1 MSGAPVS
8 AIVIGCGNR
17 GNVYSTY
24 AVDYPDELRI
34 VAVCD
39 PKNFRRTDLAR
50 RVQRADGV
58 PVQEFTDWRQIAA
71 LAKFADAVIITTPD
85 QLHVEPAVA
94 FANLGYHLLLEKPMA
109 TSLADCRR
117 IVAAVHRADVMLTV
131 GHVMRFSGYTRKIRQ
146 LVQEGAIGRLI
157 NVQHLEPV
165 GAQHFA
171 HSYVRGNWRN
181 EAESCF
187 SLMAKS
193 CHDIDWL
200 RFVVGGR
207 VQNVSSFGSLQHFRP
222 EEQPAAAQ
230 GAQRCLDCPI
240 RDECIYSATKIYLDD
255 AKRGVETHWNRI
267 VVDTGAP
274 TAANVE
280 KVLRDGPYGRCAYH
294 CDNDVADN
302 QVVNLQFDNGVT
314 ASFTMIAFSADVCV
328 RRTRLFGTH
337 GQLECLDG
345 KRIVLQNFA
354 DKEEKL
360 VAFETAPPGR
370 LQGHG
375 GADFFL
381 ARSFVHAILRND
393 RSLLLSGADDTLE
406 SHTVVFAAEHARRSN
421 AVVNVA
427 AFDGK

>member
-1 MSGAPVS
+1 MSLSPVT

-17 GNVYSTY
+17 GQVYSTY
-24 AVDYPDELRI
+24 AEDHPSELKI

-39 PKNFRRTDLAR
+39 PKQFRRVELAKR
-50 RVQRADGV
+50 MQAA
-58 PVQEFTDWRQIAA
+58 QQFSDWHQVAA
-71 LAKFADAVIITTPD
+71 LPKFADAVIITTPD

-94 FANLGYHLLLEKPMA
+94 FAELGYHLLLEKPMA
-109 TSLADCRR
+109 TTLADCRR
-117 IVAAVHRADVMLTV
+117 ITAAVQRADVMLTV
-131 GHVMRFSGYTRKIRQ
+131 GHVMRFSGYTRKIKQ
-146 LVQEGAIGRLI
+146 LVADGAIGRLI

-200 RFVVGGR
+200 RFVVGGS
-207 VQNVSSFGSLQHFRP
+207 VTSVSSFGSLQHFRADQQPP
-222 EEQPAAAQ
+222 EAQ
-230 GAQRCLDCPI
+230 GATRCLECPI
-240 RDECIYSATKIYLDD
+240 QDSCIYSATRIYLDD

-267 VVDTGAP
+267 AVDTGAP

-280 KVLRDGPYGRCAYH
+280 AALATGPYGRCAYR

-302 QVVNLQFDNGVT
+302 QVVNLQFANGVT

-345 KRIVLQNFA
+345 KCIVLQNFT
-354 DKEEKL
+354 DKVEQEI
-360 VAFETAPPGR
+360 AFDKAPSGQR

-381 ARSFVHAILRND
+381 AQSFVRAILHND
-393 RSLLLSGADDTLE
+393 RSLLLSGGADTLE
-406 SHTVVFAAEHARRSN
+406 SHTVVFAAEQARRQSS
-421 AVVNVA
+421 VVNLA
-427 AFDGK
+427 TFS